1 MHKNKKGF
9 TVAEVIVAAAIFMA
23 FSGALFSLYRMGSRM
38 FVSGSWKFTRQK
50 EAERFFEILKERVEQ
65 ASNMVKIDPSS
76 TPQIETNASRFMTKK
91 GVVIDLAENAKASG
105 SNIQLAEF
113 AVCKPCQFLS
123 SSNRKTG
130 IIVLHS
136 LTVVPD
142 SDSGLYKLNL
152 FVKRIDDN
160 NLTDCF
166 SMGAAD
172 GLNMAQ
178 ANFLGDPVN
187 FGLQPVPGIFTLR
200 DVCSVTLNYSEG
212 AEESGASGNLQ
223 AIKPILY
230 EVRVKMRN
238 PKHAQTVLEMGY
250 KFKIDG
256 SVKVEEVG
264 AR

>member
-9 TVAEVIVAAAIFMA
+9 TVAEVVVAAAIFMV

-91 GVVIDLAENAKASG
+91 GVVIDLGADTKATGAK
-105 SNIQLAEF
+105 IQLAEF
-113 AVCKPCQFLS
+113 AVCKPCQILGN
-123 SSNRKTG
+123 NRKNG

-142 SDSGLYKLNL
+142 NDSGLYKLNL
-152 FVKRIDDN
+152 FIKRIDDN
-160 NLTDCF
+160 SLTDCF

-172 GLNMAQ
+172 GLNMTQ

-200 DVCSVTLNYSEG
+200 DVCGVTLNYAEG
-212 AEESGASGNLQ
+212 DVESDASGDLQ
-223 AIKPILY
+223 AIKPVLY
-230 EVRVKMRN
+230 EVKVKMRN

-256 SVKVEEVG
+256 SVAVVE
-264 AR
+264 AQ